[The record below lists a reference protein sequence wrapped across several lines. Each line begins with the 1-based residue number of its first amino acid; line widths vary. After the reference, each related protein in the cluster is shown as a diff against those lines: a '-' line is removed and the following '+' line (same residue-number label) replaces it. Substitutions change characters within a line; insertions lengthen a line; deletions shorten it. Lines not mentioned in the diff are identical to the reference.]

1 MKFILALLANVT
13 LFAVPMSSA
22 QDKDIQLQLKQ
33 AQDAAKE
40 LGLKTPDMQ
49 KLMDESAK
57 EDAADEATNGS
68 PSPAASVAASVAP
81 QIKVD
86 LPAGTAK
93 GSITYD
99 GVTSD
104 VKFASAFVD
113 QKDERK
119 PVVLLL
125 TDQKLPVEKWTS
137 EFDMMRD
144 STKWS
149 GIVAFVDKDGTV
161 YRTDIHTKGRQAS
174 VSGVFDVQIND
185 PKGKDLSGAAKTD
198 GSSGDTKVD
207 VTFHA
212 ARK

>member
-1 MKFILALLANVT
+1 MKIILAFLASVT
-13 LFAVPMSSA
+13 LFAVPMSFA
-22 QDKDIQLQLKQ
+22 QDKEIELQLKQ

-57 EDAADEATNGS
+57 EDAADAAATS
-68 PSPAASVAASVAP
+68 AASPAASVAASVAP
-81 QIKVD
+81 QIQVD
-86 LPAGTAK
+86 LPAGAAK
-93 GSITYD
+93 GSITYE

-104 VKFASAFVD
+104 LKFAGAFVD

-119 PVVLLL
+119 PVILLL

-149 GIVAFVDKDGTV
+149 GIAAFVDGDGSV

-174 VSGVFDVQIND
+174 VSGVFDVKIND
-185 PKGKDLSGAAKTD
+185 PKNKDLAGAAKTD
-198 GSSGDTKVD
+198 GNSGDTKVD

-212 ARK
+212 VRK

>member
-1 MKFILALLANVT
+1 MKIIFTFLASVI
-13 LFAVPMSSA
+13 LFAVPISFA
-22 QDKDIQLQLKQ
+22 QDKEIELQLKQ

-57 EDAADEATNGS
+57 EDAADAAATSSAS
-68 PSPAASVAASVAP
+68 PAASPAASVVP

-86 LPAGTAK
+86 LPAGAAK

-104 VKFASAFVD
+104 VNFASAFVD

-144 STKWS
+144 ATKCS
-149 GIVAFVDKDGTV
+149 GIAAFVNKDGTV

-174 VSGVFDVQIND
+174 VSGVFDVKLND
-185 PKGKDLSGAAKTD
+185 SSSKDLTGAAKTE